1 MNAVTRVVLADDH
14 PVYRQGLTVI
24 LSGLADIALVGVAP
38 DGVEALALIEE
49 LVPDVALLDLHMP
62 AMGGIAVTRL
72 LTERYPQV
80 AVLVLTMDEDDESVL
95 AAVRA
100 GARGYLVKGASGER
114 IVAAIRAVAAGEVVF
129 GAAVGRH
136 VLGSV
141 TGGAG
146 KGATALPRSFPT
158 LTGRELQVLDL
169 IAAGRSNPDIARS
182 LFLSE
187 KTIRNHVSSIFT
199 KIDVPNR
206 SAAIVKA
213 REAGLGR
220 DVGQS

>member
-1 MNAVTRVVLADDH
+1 MDAVTRVVLADDH

-24 LSGLADIALVGVAP
+24 LSGLPDLELVGVAS
-38 DGVEALALIEE
+38 DGVEAVALIEE

-62 AMGGIAVTRL
+62 AMGGIAATRL

-80 AVLVLTMDEDDESVL
+80 AVLVLTMYEDDESVL

-100 GARGYLVKGASGER
+100 GAKGYLVKGASGER
-114 IVAAIRAVAAGEVVF
+114 IVAAIRAVAAGEIVF

-141 TGGAG
+141 AGGATRS
-146 KGATALPRSFPT
+146 ATVLPRPFPT
-158 LTGRELQVLDL
+158 LSGREIEVLDL
-169 IAAGRSNPDIARS
+169 IAAGRSNPDIAAS
-182 LFLSE
+182 LYLSE
-187 KTIRNHVSSIFT
+187 KTIRNHVSSIFA

-220 DVGQS
+220 DVS

>member
-1 MNAVTRVVLADDH
+1 MDAVTRVVLADDH

-24 LSGLADIALVGVAP
+24 LSGLPDIELVGVAS
-38 DGVEALALIEE
+38 DGAEALALIEE
-49 LVPDVALLDLHMP
+49 LAVDVARLDLHMP
-62 AMGGIAVTRL
+62 AMGGIAATRL
-72 LTERYPQV
+72 LTERHPQV
-80 AVLVLTMDEDDESVL
+80 AVLVLTMYEDDESVL

-100 GARGYLVKGASGER
+100 GAKGYLVKGASGER
-114 IVAAIRAVAAGEVVF
+114 IVAAIRAVAAGEIVF

-141 TGGAG
+141 SA
-146 KGATALPRSFPT
+146 GATPSATLLPRSFPA
-158 LTGRELQVLDL
+158 LSGRELQVLNL
-169 IAAGRSNPDIARS
+169 IAAGRSNPDIARA

-187 KTIRNHVSSIFT
+187 KTIRNHVSSIFA

-220 DVGQS
+220 DVT

>member
-1 MNAVTRVVLADDH
+1 MDAVTRVVLADDH

-24 LSGLADIALVGVAP
+24 LSDLPDIQLVGVASN
-38 DGVEALALIEE
+38 GVEALALIEE
-49 LVPDVALLDLHMP
+49 LAADVALLDLHMP
-62 AMGGIAVTRL
+62 AMGGIAAARL

-80 AVLVLTMDEDDESVL
+80 AVLVLTMYEDDESVL

-100 GARGYLVKGASGER
+100 GAKGYLVKGASGER
-114 IVAAIRAVAAGEVVF
+114 IVAAIRAVAAGEIVF

-136 VLGSV
+136 VLGTV
-141 TGGAG
+141 TGGATSS
-146 KGATALPRSFPT
+146 ATVLPRSFPT
-158 LTGRELQVLDL
+158 LTGRELQVLNL
-169 IAAGRSNPDIARS
+169 IAAGRSNPDIAKS

-187 KTIRNHVSSIFT
+187 KTIRNHVSSIFA

-220 DVGQS
+220 DVS